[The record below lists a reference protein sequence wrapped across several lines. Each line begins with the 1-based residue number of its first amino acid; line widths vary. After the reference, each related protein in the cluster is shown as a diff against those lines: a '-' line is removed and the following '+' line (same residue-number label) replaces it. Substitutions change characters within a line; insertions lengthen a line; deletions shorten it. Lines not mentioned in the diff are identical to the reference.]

1 MMPGAG
7 FIHRAPEVFSYS
19 TSAGDLSH
27 LTKAMCV
34 DAKRRYNACL
44 EITDL
49 AKLRARIFEEGQI
62 IEQGCKVG
70 DIFQPGVIQPVI
82 YEARSRDILDGGVI
96 QPSAFKK
103 DLAFQS
109 QSEVRLLLVP
119 KDGAQIQADRL
130 TIKIRDPDSL
140 FKEVF
145 RNHPGGAGDHSCSA

>member
-1 MMPGAG
+1 
-7 FIHRAPEVFSYS
+7 
-19 TSAGDLSH
+19 
-27 LTKAMCV
+27 V
-34 DAKRRYNACL
+34 DAKRRHNACL

-62 IEQGCKVG
+62 VEQGCKVA
-70 DIFQPGVIQPVI
+70 DIFQPGEIQPVL
-82 YEARSRDILDGGVI
+82 YEARSRDILEGGVI
-96 QPSAFKK
+96 TPSTFKK

-145 RNHPGGAGDHSCSA
+145 RNHPGGTGDHSCSA